1 MGGKDIPDLLNA
13 DKHSLAVRKKT
24 DENKRKEHFKMNEII
39 QCLKDRRSV
48 RKYKKEQV
56 KEEQLTQILE
66 AGTYAPTGMGMQ
78 SPIMV
83 VVQDAETIAKLSKL
97 NAAVMGVTSDPF
109 YGAPTVIV
117 VLAEQSRG
125 TCVEDGSL
133 VMGNL
138 MNAAYAVGVDSCWIH
153 RAREV
158 FASEEGK
165 ALLAQWGIE
174 GDYIGIGHCILGY
187 RDCELPQAKPRKENY
202 IYRV

>member
-1 MGGKDIPDLLNA
+1 
-13 DKHSLAVRKKT
+13 
-24 DENKRKEHFKMNEII
+24 MNETL
-39 QCLKDRRSV
+39 QTLKTRRSV
-48 RKYKKEQV
+48 RAYGPEQV
-56 KEEQLTQILE
+56 KEEDLQRILE

-83 VVQDAETIAKLSKL
+83 VVQDKETITYLSEL
-97 NAAVMGVTSDPF
+97 NAAVMGTSSDPF

-117 VLAEQSRG
+117 VLADRDRG

-138 MNAAYAVGVDSCWIH
+138 MNAAASLGVDSCWIH

-158 FASEEGK
+158 FDSPEGK
-165 ALLAQWGIE
+165 ALLEKWGIQ
-174 GDYIGIGHCILGY
+174 GNYVGIGHCILGY
-187 RDCELPQAKPRKENY
+187 AKGKVPAAKPRKENY